1 MVQWLRLCTHNAGG
15 PGLMAGQ
22 GTWSHMLQRK
32 SKVLHVTTKTQ
43 YSQRKKERKTFWKI
57 HHNLKLS
64 TGFEQTFP
72 KKISNKH
79 MKRCPVSMVIRKM
92 QIKIT
97 TRYHFTSPRTA
108 IIFLVENIKC
118 WQGCGE
124 IGTLVH
130 CQWECKMVQPLW
142 KIIWQFLKKVKH

>member
-1 MVQWLRLCTHNAGG
+1 
-15 PGLMAGQ
+15 
-22 GTWSHMLQRK
+22 
-32 SKVLHVTTKTQ
+32 
-43 YSQRKKERKTFWKI
+43 
-57 HHNLKLS
+57 
-64 TGFEQTFP
+64 
-72 KKISNKH
+72 

-142 KIIWQFLKKVKH
+142 KIIWQFLKKVKHQTYCMIQQFHFLVYSQTNYKEILKQMHVYTCSQQHFSHNSGRIFSWCPQKSSVSEKWGKISLRINVALGPPDEA